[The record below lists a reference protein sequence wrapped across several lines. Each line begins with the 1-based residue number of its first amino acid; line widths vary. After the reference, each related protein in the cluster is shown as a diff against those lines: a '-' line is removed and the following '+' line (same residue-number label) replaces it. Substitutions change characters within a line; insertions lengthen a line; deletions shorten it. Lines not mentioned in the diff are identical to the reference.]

1 VCQKFPE
8 QKIGL
13 ILEHTIYQTVLLQQ
27 NIEINIALDVFT
39 S

>member
-1 VCQKFPE
+1 VFQKFPE

-13 ILEHTIYQTVLLQQ
+13 ILEDTIYQTVLLQQ